1 MHLIEH
7 RIHCIEV
14 DFIAVIEVDH
24 VARVSYLGIVYVVEL
39 GYVKVTSTWVVDV
52 MDVVTDE
59 VLLDDISDF
68 RDELSEVSD

>member
-1 MHLIEH
+1 M
-7 RIHCIEV
+7 
-14 DFIAVIEVDH
+14 DH